1 MCFCGFLVFESCFF
15 TKRGVS
21 LHVFTKTFCDTPF
34 LWSYHKYGSP
44 VIANQSDD
52 VIVFSNGIS
61 NALSNR

>member
-1 MCFCGFLVFESCFF
+1 MV
-15 TKRGVS
+15 
-21 LHVFTKTFCDTPF
+21 F

-61 NALSNR
+61 NALKQQIIEKHIDKYR